1 MYTGKSAQCCVAA
14 WMGGGFVGEW
24 MHVYVWLSPFAIHL
38 QLSQRCSAS
47 VLQYEVKSFKKRKL
61 LLKLHFLHAR

>member
-38 QLSQRCSAS
+38 QLSQRLMLTPIHLSDYFSSLFAS
-47 VLQYEVKSFKKRKL
+47 LW
-61 LLKLHFLHAR
+61 